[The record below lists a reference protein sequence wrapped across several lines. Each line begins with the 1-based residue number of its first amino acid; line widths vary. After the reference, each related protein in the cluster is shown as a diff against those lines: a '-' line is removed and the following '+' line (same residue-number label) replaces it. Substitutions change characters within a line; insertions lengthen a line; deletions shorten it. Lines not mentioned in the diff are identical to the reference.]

1 MNSTLDHQRSIQR
14 DYSERTAAGYDAAQL
29 NEQDEHYFA
38 LNFLRGASAFYR
50 IESILDVGAGTGR
63 VARFFCDH
71 GHKPV
76 VTSVEPVAALRE
88 QGHRM
93 GVGEDALID
102 GDATNL
108 AFPDNAFD
116 LACEFGVLHHIRE
129 PRRAVSEMLRVSRKG
144 IFISD
149 CNNFGQGSRP
159 ARLVK
164 QALDL
169 FGLWPLADRIK
180 TKGKGY
186 TISEEDGLAYSYS
199 VFNDLPLINQ
209 HCKTVHILNT
219 RGKAGHSL
227 YRSADHVAILA
238 LKAD

>member
-1 MNSTLDHQRSIQR
+1 MNSTLDQEQSIQR
-14 DYSERTAAGYDAAQL
+14 EYYERTAAQYDEAQL
-29 NEQDEHYFA
+29 DRRDEHYFA
-38 LNFLRGASAFYR
+38 LNFLRGAASFYQ
-50 IESILDVGAGTGR
+50 IGSILDIGAGTGR
-63 VARFFCDH
+63 VARFFGEH
-71 GHKPV
+71 GDAPA

-88 QGHRM
+88 QGHRL
-93 GVGEDALID
+93 GLPEDALID

-116 LACEFGVLHHIRE
+116 LACEFAVLHHLRE

-149 CNNFGQGSRP
+149 SNNFGQGGGP

-199 VFNDLPLINQ
+199 VFNELPLIRK

-219 RGKAGHSL
+219 RGKAGRNL
-227 YRSADHVAILA
+227 YRTADHIAILA